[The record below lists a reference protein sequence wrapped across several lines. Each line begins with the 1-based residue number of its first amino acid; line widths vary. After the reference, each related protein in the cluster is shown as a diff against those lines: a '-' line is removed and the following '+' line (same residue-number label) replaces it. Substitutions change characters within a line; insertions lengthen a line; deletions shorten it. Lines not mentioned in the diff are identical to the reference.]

1 MSNQI
6 FFNQIQQLCENEVE
20 RRLDEY
26 LQKLSSHYHIEKLEL
41 LNVCKDES
49 LNINSMEEYKKL
61 TVKELRKKCSE
72 MGIRTLHYPKQVLI
86 EKLLSHEASLSD
98 ENNIPQSTVP
108 KKHSNTFTKKELV
121 SYCKQ
126 HGIPFKHNDVK
137 SVLLKLVEE
146 HNNHQS
152 TQEEVNEEHNNQ
164 EEVNE
169 DEETNASPEE
179 VIEPEEVVSPEVV
192 PEEVVSH
199 AVVPEE
205 EESTKIKSLSKKK
218 TTKKDSKKKKYKRT
232 DDIAPNDLQE
242 TTLQNE
248 NISAE
253 EQVDFLPA
261 SDQESFHDEGCH
273 DVPSNIATFPILDP
287 KDYRNMLQNLSGNS
301 ITDTMNQQIEKNR
314 SRIYKSMDVYSMSKS
329 DLYDACKLK
338 GIPTTG
344 IREKDLRIGLGKKLR
359 EERDLFQ
366 SSNERIL

>member
-169 DEETNASPEE
+169 EHNNQEEVNEDEETNASPEE

-205 EESTKIKSLSKKK
+205 VVSHAVVPEEEESTKIKSLSKKK
-218 TTKKDSKKKKYKRT
+218 NNKKR
-232 DDIAPNDLQE
+232 Q
-242 TTLQNE
+242 
-248 NISAE
+248 
-253 EQVDFLPA
+253 
-261 SDQESFHDEGCH
+261 
-273 DVPSNIATFPILDP
+273 
-287 KDYRNMLQNLSGNS
+287 
-301 ITDTMNQQIEKNR
+301 
-314 SRIYKSMDVYSMSKS
+314 
-329 DLYDACKLK
+329 
-338 GIPTTG
+338 
-344 IREKDLRIGLGKKLR
+344 
-359 EERDLFQ
+359 
-366 SSNERIL
+366 